1 MSVDSS
7 FLSFSANQIWSRRN
21 ILLLRRFV
29 SCVANINCAL
39 FGFDS
44 GELNISMI
52 FLVSNGCNFASSSSM
67 TSVWPFIKVS
77 MMGPDILRIFFVPSD
92 SISSTE
98 KNCSV
103 TEPSFEWNMCPD
115 FRKGVFEFGYFF
127 NKSFFKSSGKSGGR
141 VSSKFIS
148 VFFKLENPK
157 SMLSKKLFALIASG
171 ESFVM

>member
-29 SCVANINCAL
+29 SCVAKISCAL
-39 FGFDS
+39 FGLVS
-44 GELNISMI
+44 GELNVSMI
-52 FLVSNGCNFASSSSM
+52 FLVSNGCNFASSSSI
-67 TSVWPFIKVS
+67 TRVWPFV
-77 MMGPDILRIFFVPSD
+77 
-92 SISSTE
+92 
-98 KNCSV
+98 
-103 TEPSFEWNMCPD
+103 
-115 FRKGVFEFGYFF
+115 
-127 NKSFFKSSGKSGGR
+127 KSSGKSGGR